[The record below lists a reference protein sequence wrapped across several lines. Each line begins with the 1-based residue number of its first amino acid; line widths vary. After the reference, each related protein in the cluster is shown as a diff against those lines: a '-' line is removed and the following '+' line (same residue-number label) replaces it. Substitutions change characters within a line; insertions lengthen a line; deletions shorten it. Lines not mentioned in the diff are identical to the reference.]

1 MRLFSTYIARAK
13 LPAPRHTAG
22 GRRVAA
28 LAALAVAAVLPVA
41 AQQQQQQRQQVGG
54 VLDSQR
60 QVDDAAAKA
69 QNQIN
74 DLKDQ
79 TQDAAGRYAQAM
91 AEAESL
97 EKYNRQL
104 TDQVKS
110 QEAEIASIEKQL
122 TEIETT
128 SREVEPL
135 MEQMVESLDQFVSLD
150 VPFYIEERRAR
161 VQNLKNI
168 MARAD
173 VSISEKYRLI
183 LEAYQIELDYG
194 TSLETYEG
202 TLGEGPDARTVQFV
216 KVGRVSLM
224 YQTLDGSETGYWD
237 AKQKKWV
244 ADNSYAEAVEQAIR
258 VAQNRG
264 APELLTVPV
273 PAPQEI

>member
-1 MRLFSTYIARAK
+1 MRLFSSYIARAK
-13 LPAPRHTAG
+13 LAARHAG

-28 LAALAVAAVLPVA
+28 VVALAVAAVVPVA
-41 AQQQQQQRQQVGG
+41 AQQVGG
-54 VLDSQR
+54 VINQ
-60 QVDDAAAKA
+60 QKTVDDAAAKA
-69 QNQIN
+69 QNQVN

-79 TQDAAGRYAQAM
+79 TQDAAARYAQAM

-97 EKYNRQL
+97 EKYNQQL
-104 TDQVKS
+104 TDQVKQ
-110 QEAEIASIEKQL
+110 QEADMASIDKQL
-122 TEIETT
+122 TDIETT

-135 MEQMVESLDQFVSLD
+135 MEQMVQTLDQFVSLD
-150 VPFYIEERRAR
+150 VPFYLPERRER
-161 VQNLKNI
+161 VQNLKDL

-173 VSISEKYRLI
+173 VTISEKYRLI

-224 YQTLDGSETGYWD
+224 YQTLDKSETGYWD
-237 AKQKKWV
+237 AKQRKWV
-244 ADNSYAEAVEQAIR
+244 ADNSYTEAVEQAIR
-258 VAQNRG
+258 VAQARG

>member
-1 MRLFSTYIARAK
+1 MRLFSSYIARAK
-13 LPAPRHTAG
+13 LPEPRRMAG

-28 LAALAVAAVLPVA
+28 VVALAAAAVLPVA
-41 AQQQQQQRQQVGG
+41 AQQVGG
-54 VLDSQR
+54 VINSQR
-60 QVDDAAAKA
+60 QVDEAAAKA

-79 TQDAAGRYAQAM
+79 TQDAAARYAQAM

-110 QEAEIASIEKQL
+110 QETEMASIDKQL
-122 TEIETT
+122 TDIETT

-135 MEQMVESLDQFVSLD
+135 MEQMVASLDQFVSLD
-150 VPFYIEERRAR
+150 VPFLLDERKAR
-161 VQNLKNI
+161 VQNLKDI

-194 TSLETYEG
+194 TSLDTYEG
-202 TLGEGPDARTVQFV
+202 TLGEGADTRTVQFV
-216 KVGRVSLM
+216 RLGRVSLM
-224 YQTLDGSETGYWD
+224 YQTLDQSETGYWD
-237 AKQKKWV
+237 AHEGKWV
-244 ADNSYAEAVEQAIR
+244 RDDSYAAAVEQAMR

-264 APELLTVPV
+264 SPELLTVPV